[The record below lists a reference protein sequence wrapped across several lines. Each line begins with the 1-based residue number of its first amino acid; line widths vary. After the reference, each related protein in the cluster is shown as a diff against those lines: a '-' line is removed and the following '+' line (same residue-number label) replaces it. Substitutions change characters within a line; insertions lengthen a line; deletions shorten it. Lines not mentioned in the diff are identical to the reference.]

1 MQWWRDVLAEVH
13 DDGSRNDGIGGGVEG
28 GYVSSALA
36 GMRSQNPVVR
46 ELKRA
51 AEEHDLAPRFL
62 ERLLEAREDDLGSAQ
77 PESVRDLIRY
87 GEATHSGLIYLALEC
102 AGVRDEIADE
112 AASNV
117 GIGLTLV
124 TALRS
129 TVYRASALGEISI
142 PGELMERHGVPSRYL
157 VNLPKRDIGKDL
169 TADEEGYDRALRG
182 AVRDMAYLASS
193 HLSQARRLQ
202 MKVPKD
208 GRLALLPAVG
218 ALTYLRKLEQVE
230 FDVLHTD
237 LLAKEGFSAQKDK
250 LYTLLFLGRAWLT
263 GVF

>member
-1 MQWWRDVLAEVH
+1 MEAPNSQRQRLARWRLHQYGDAK
-13 DDGSRNDGIGGGVEG
+13 
-28 GYVSSALA
+28 
-36 GMRSQNPVVR
+36 R
-46 ELKRA
+46 E
-51 AEEHDLAPRFL
+51 
-62 ERLLEAREDDLGSAQ
+62 
-77 PESVRDLIRY
+77 
-87 GEATHSGLIYLALEC
+87 
-102 AGVRDEIADE
+102 DEIADE

-157 VNLPKRDIGKDL
+157 VNLPKRDIGKEL